1 MIRIFCFYYVFNG
14 VYVKKGFSKFS
25 HCFVLHSAPTFVA
38 SLNYKAW
45 VYTFFKYLWHEINI
59 PVIVVC
65 AGTAQ
70 RNLWSCQR
78 RSAMSWWRR
87 RAAVCSRLDTVSA
100 IRHARR
106 RPSRSTWMEALPRTR
121 DRTDARST
129 LLGFFF
135 LIIWLLQQSDQA
147 TQTLSLSVRPERY
160 LNIRQRCEADV
171 LSPSNLSPR
180 TGSET
185 LLCTI
190 VYCTVKFKGKYE
202 SYSIQKKRIN
212 TV

>member
-1 MIRIFCFYYVFNG
+1 MRGKLLNILFLLCFQWSICQ
-14 VYVKKGFSKFS
+14 KGFF
-25 HCFVLHSAPTFVA
+25 FYVLHSAPTFVA

-45 VYTFFKYLWHEINI
+45 VYKILNINT

-65 AGTAQ
+65 AGTVQ
-70 RNLWSCQR
+70 RNQWSCRR

-106 RPSRSTWMEALPRTR
+106 RPSRSTWMEALPRTW

-129 LLGFFF
+129 LLGFF
-135 LIIWLLQQSDQA
+135 LIIWLLQQSDQT
-147 TQTLSLSVRPERY
+147 TQTLSLSVRPDRY
-160 LNIRQRCEADV
+160 LNIRQRCEADM